1 MAHSVEGDGICD
13 KFQRSRAFWKYF
25 ILDSFFHFFPSTDML
40 LVDYCAVSEFF
51 FPDRRKF
58 LEDFRGRCLW
68 AMVWMKYS

>member
-51 FPDRRKF
+51 FQIVESF
-58 LEDFRGRCLW
+58 LEILEGGVYGPWFG
-68 AMVWMKYS
+68 